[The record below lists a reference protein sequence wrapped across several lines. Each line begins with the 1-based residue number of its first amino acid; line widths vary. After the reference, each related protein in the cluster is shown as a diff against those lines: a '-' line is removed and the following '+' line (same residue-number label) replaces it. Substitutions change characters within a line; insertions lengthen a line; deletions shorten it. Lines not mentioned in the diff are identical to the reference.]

1 MGSDFLSDIELYF
14 SLYITDST
22 VSVVGE
28 ECHHIM
34 KVMRHSVGDKLF
46 VTNGNGKIFETE
58 ITSTAKNE
66 VKSKIIKMIEYKNR
80 LENFTICLPRLRV
93 ADRFEFAL
101 EKCVELGFTNFVVFE
116 SERTVAKGDKS
127 DRWKKIGM
135 AAMKQSLQ
143 SYLPK
148 FIYLKKFGQLND
160 LEGMKIIF
168 DQNSNVKISEN
179 IEQFSSDDKYCLIF
193 GPEGGLTNE
202 EIELLSNKQTY
213 QLTPN
218 RLRAETAII
227 TAASFV
233 SIKQK
238 FTINLLSS

>member
-1 MGSDFLSDIELYF
+1 MASDFLSDIELYF
-14 SLYITDST
+14 SLYTTDTT
-22 VSVVGE
+22 VSIVGE

-34 KVMRHSVGDKLF
+34 KVMRHSVGDKLY

-66 VKSKIIKMIEYKNR
+66 VKAKILKTFEYKNR

-101 EKCVELGFTNFVVFE
+101 EKCVELGFTKFVVFE

-143 SYLPK
+143 SYLPT
-148 FIYLKKFGQLND
+148 FSYVKKFEQLNE
-160 LEGMKIIF
+160 LEGTKIIL
-168 DQNSNVKISEN
+168 DQNAEHKLNDNVKNLNEK
-179 IEQFSSDDKYCLIF
+179 EKYNLIF
-193 GPEGGLTNE
+193 GPEGGLTDE
-202 EIELLSNKQTY
+202 EIKVISDKATY

-227 TAASFV
+227 TTASLI
-233 SIKQK
+233 S
-238 FTINLLSS
+238 TNC

>member
-1 MGSDFLSDIELYF
+1 LASDFLSDIELYF
-14 SLYITDST
+14 SLYTTDST

-34 KVMRHSVGDKLF
+34 KVMRHSVGDQLY
-46 VTNGNGKIFETE
+46 VTNGNGKIFQTE

-66 VKSKIIKMIEYKNR
+66 VKAKIIKTFEYDNK
-80 LENFTICLPRLRV
+80 LENITICLPRLRV
-93 ADRFEFAL
+93 GDRFEFAL

-116 SERTVAKGDKS
+116 SERTVARGDKS

-148 FIYLKKFGQLND
+148 FSYIKKYKEINELKG
-160 LEGMKIIF
+160 EKIIF

-179 IEQFSSDDKYCLIF
+179 IEQFASDNKYCLIF

-202 EIELLSNKQTY
+202 EIELLSNKHTY
-213 QLTPN
+213 QLTSN
-218 RLRAETAII
+218 RLRTETAII
-227 TAASFV
+227 TAASLV
-233 SIKQK
+233 SLKHK
-238 FTINLLSS
+238 S

>member
-1 MGSDFLSDIELYF
+1 MASDFLSDIELYF
-14 SLYITDST
+14 SLYTTDSN
-22 VSVVGE
+22 VSIVGE

-34 KVMRHSVGDKLF
+34 KVMRHSVGDNLF
-46 VTNGNGKIFETE
+46 VTNGNGKIFKTE

-66 VKSKIIKMIEYKNR
+66 VKAKILETFEYKNR

-101 EKCVELGFTNFVVFE
+101 EKCIELGFTNFVVFE

-148 FIYLKKFGQLND
+148 FTYLKKFELLNEQ
-160 LEGMKIIF
+160 EGKKIIF
-168 DQNSNVKISEN
+168 EQNSETSLVEN
-179 IEQFSSDDKYCLIF
+179 LKNFSPDSKFNLIF
-193 GPEGGLTNE
+193 GPEGGLAEN
-202 EIELLSNKQTY
+202 EIEMLIDKEIF

-227 TAASFV
+227 TSASLF
-233 SIKQK
+233 S
-238 FTINLLSS
+238 TNL

>member
-1 MGSDFLSDIELYF
+1 MVLDFLSDIELYF
-14 SLYITDST
+14 SLYVTGST
-22 VSVVGE
+22 ISVVGE

-34 KVMRHSVGDKLF
+34 KVMRHTAGDKLY

-66 VKSKIIKMIEYKNR
+66 VKAKIVKTFEYKNR
-80 LENFTICLPRLRV
+80 LTNFTICLPRLRV

-148 FIYLKKFGQLND
+148 FTYFKKFEQLNQ
-160 LEGMKIIF
+160 LEGKKIIF
-168 DQNSNVKISEN
+168 DQNSDFIFSEN
-179 IEQFSSDDKYCLIF
+179 IQKLSADEKYNLIF
-193 GPEGGLTNE
+193 GPEGGFSNE
-202 EIELLSNKQTY
+202 EIELLYDKITY
-213 QLTPN
+213 RLTPN
-218 RLRAETAII
+218 RLRAETAVI
-227 TAASFV
+227 AAAAMV
-233 SIKQK
+233 S
-238 FTINLLSS
+238 LLSADY

>member
-1 MGSDFLSDIELYF
+1 LASDFLSDIELYF
-14 SLYITDST
+14 SLYVTDST

-34 KVMRHSVGDKLF
+34 KVMRHTAGDKLF

-58 ITSTAKNE
+58 IMSTTKNE
-66 VKSKIIKMIEYKNR
+66 VKAKIVKTFEYKNR
-80 LENFTICLPRLRV
+80 LENFIICLPRLRV

-148 FIYLKKFGQLND
+148 FTYLKKFEQLNQ
-160 LEGMKIIF
+160 LKGKKLIF
-168 DQNSNVKISEN
+168 DQNSDYLFSDN
-179 IEQFSSDDKYCLIF
+179 IQKFSKDESYILIF
-193 GPEGGLTNE
+193 GPEGGLSEQET
-202 EIELLSNKQTY
+202 ELLSGIETY
-213 QLTPN
+213 RLTPN
-218 RLRAETAII
+218 RLRAETAVI
-227 TAASFV
+227 AAV
-233 SIKQK
+233 SLISL
-238 FTINLLSS
+238 NLA

>member
-1 MGSDFLSDIELYF
+1 MESDFLSDIELYF
-14 SLYITDST
+14 SLYVTDSN

-34 KVMRHSVGDKLF
+34 KVMRHTVGDKLY

-58 ITSTAKNE
+58 ITSTSKNE
-66 VKSKIIKMIEYKNR
+66 VKAKITKTFEYKNR
-80 LENFTICLPRLRV
+80 LANFTICLPRLRV

-127 DRWKKIGM
+127 DRWRKIGM

-148 FIYLKKFGQLND
+148 FTYLKKFEQLNQ
-160 LEGMKIIF
+160 LEGKKIIF
-168 DQNSNVKISEN
+168 DQNADLLFSEN
-179 IEQFSSDDKYCLIF
+179 IKKLSTDESYILVF
-193 GPEGGLTNE
+193 GPEGGFSNE
-202 EIELLSNKQTY
+202 EIELLSDKETY
-213 QLTPN
+213 RLTPN
-218 RLRAETAII
+218 RLRAETAVI
-227 TAASFV
+227 AAATLV
-233 SIKQK
+233 SA
-238 FTINLLSS
+238 NC